1 MAGDY
6 IAGSLTHCFR
16 KSMKSVWNTMTLS
29 VRLIRVA
36 VSVFDYVALKL
47 RHTYGGSSFL
57 GISKMQLLW

>member
-1 MAGDY
+1 
-6 IAGSLTHCFR
+6 
-16 KSMKSVWNTMTLS
+16 MKSVWNTMTLS